1 MMDPLIPFARS
12 TPSLTSG
19 TSDTPS
25 IPMTDDSGLGTLR
38 PRSPALIEFSDD
50 GNPDPPRKPLAY
62 SSGAGVTPAEKLR
75 SLLRQMESDVRDPPP
90 PPKPTP
96 TQRRPATP
104 QLIDAPIPTSNSN
117 ARANDEENSEEDS
130 PPTPPPRIHSA
141 YNARHEPDHE
151 PEAGPSRPRRLPSR
165 AVALQAA
172 MNKMPEEKASPAPS
186 ALETFIA
193 KHHETPEAWKPK
205 HSGRTDWSTSRAD
218 SSATVQQFPSSAPR
232 RRHAAR
238 RTTIEAPP
246 DDSLAF
252 AEGIQ
257 DPSIDMDDDSS
268 LPAGWEEESSGAP
281 DRSRGS
287 SGRRSDRSTA
297 SADDPRRRF
306 ELDDSVDAS
315 PERPKNRFQTRRF
328 IKADLSDEL
337 PDRPEPPRRS
347 HRSTRSESPTEPESR
362 TVRAERQWTRTSR
375 SPTASFATAPQI
387 NPSTSLDMSLP
398 QIAAESS
405 DEDSGAMR
413 NRASMFRPSSESPK
427 SRSSESPKSRILRDP
442 TNRTT
447 GSSAYVDATS
457 RSRDWASQ
465 VSKSQPYESFDDEV
479 DRSLDEPEP
488 PKRFNASRS
497 RSSPDD
503 ADDRLAEEP
512 EPPRRFG
519 AHRRQHSQHSHDDL
533 QGDSE
538 PPRRLRASQSRDSI
552 RDAANEP
559 ESPRRLRA
567 SRSRELQDEV
577 DDELDEPEPPRRLR
591 HSRSR
596 ELVQI
601 EEEETVERSV
611 DEDAGAVRVSRSRD
625 MTTRYMDG
633 STEERHQSSQSI
645 YEPLR
650 WSQSR
655 GSIEEPSLKQSR
667 SRYDTPDES
676 HGSVHSGNRYAT
688 PDESRVSDSR
698 SRYDTPEEPSLKHS
712 SSRYDAPEEPSMQHS
727 RSRSDK
733 MDESSMKHS
742 RGASQSISRHSRSRY
757 DNPDDTP
764 PLRQSRSKEE
774 LAAEASRTSMHA
786 SQLRGFS
793 FPRKRTRSDE
803 AESAPAPPTPSPPK
817 PLESSY
823 LRPQKAAAALN
834 TPVRPSGMRAS
845 ALRKSARATPTP
857 NRVRWSPDVEG
868 GHISPPQSSFQFTA
882 PKTTTP
888 PKERSTTPPPSTS
901 PPTSPPRTPAPPAP
915 VEQSPLQ
922 PLATPVRGGDGNSSL
937 RTPHPPGWFPATPLG
952 ADSGPSSDAY
962 STPAQASKTFEPG
975 SAMRTPHPPGWFN
988 PAAAP
993 STPGAKFFVTPAPK
1007 EKQPEKQEVRGVGV
1021 GAGFTTPLQPQQPYP
1036 LATPKP
1042 PGAWGWTPAAGSRLR
1057 NEITLDSSQ
1066 SSAESSFER
1075 SLLGNGDV
1083 HRLRL
1088 SPKRKPASPKAS
1100 PSTSPQQRRTESKD
1114 DSFEEVSLT
1123 TPKKGSGAWPPNDPP
1138 TPLSERLLN
1147 QSVAEDSFMDDSFLQ
1162 ADTSVMARVRS
1173 FLSPS
1178 KDADL
1183 RSAREKLEAA
1193 TARSQA
1199 SRKEIE
1205 DAQKAWLAALSAL
1218 PAPSTSANAGTST
1231 STTTVV
1237 EIEKP
1242 AVKEKKEWPWIY
1254 WVIIALVEITVM
1266 WAVFRVTVDW
1276 VDAERSRTSSA
1287 LVRRLPSG
1295 LGVFRRNA
1303 RSSNLFDILELLGL
1317 RWAPQERRWNVP
1329 T

>member
-25 IPMTDDSGLGTLR
+25 VPMTDDSGLGTLR
-38 PRSPALIEFSDD
+38 PRSPALIELSDD
-50 GNPDPPRKPLAY
+50 GNPEPPRRPLAY
-62 SSGAGVTPAEKLR
+62 SSGVGVTPAEKLR
-75 SLLRQMESDVRDPPP
+75 SLLRQMESDVRDPPQP
-90 PPKPTP
+90 TKPAP

-104 QLIDAPIPTSNSN
+104 QLIDAPIPSSNYNSN
-117 ARANDEENSEEDS
+117 ANGEEDSEEDS

-141 YNARHEPDHE
+141 YNARNEPEHE

-172 MNKMPEEKASPAPS
+172 MNKMPEEKALPAPS

-205 HSGRTDWSTSRAD
+205 HSGRIDKSHSRAD
-218 SSATVQQFPSSAPR
+218 SSATVQQFSSSVPR
-232 RRHAAR
+232 RRSAAR

-268 LPAGWEEESSGAP
+268 MAAPWEEESSGAP

-287 SGRRSDRSTA
+287 SGRRSDQSTA
-297 SADDPRRRF
+297 SAHDSRPRF
-306 ELDDSVDAS
+306 EPDESVDAS
-315 PERPKNRFQTRRF
+315 PERPKNRFQARRF

-347 HRSTRSESPTEPESR
+347 QRSTRSESPTEPESR
-362 TVRAERQWTRTSR
+362 TVRAERPWARASR

-427 SRSSESPKSRILRDP
+427 SHSSESPKSRVLRDAL
-442 TNRTT
+442 NRTT
-447 GSSAYVDATS
+447 GSSAYVDAAS

-479 DRSLDEPEP
+479 DRSLDNQDAPR
-488 PKRFNASRS
+488 RFDTSRS
-497 RSSPDD
+497 RRSPDD
-503 ADDRLAEEP
+503 AEDQLAEEP

-519 AHRRQHSQHSHDDL
+519 ASRSQNSRHSHDDHEEEP
-533 QGDSE
+533 E
-538 PPRRLRASQSRDSI
+538 PPRRLRTSRSRDSI
-552 RDAANEP
+552 RDEADEP
-559 ESPRRLRA
+559 EPPRRLRT
-567 SRSRELQDEV
+567 SRSREFQDEI
-577 DDELDEPEPPRRLR
+577 DSELHEPEPPRRLR

-601 EEEETVERSV
+601 DEEETVERSV
-611 DEDAGAVRVSRSRD
+611 DEDAGSVRVSRSRD
-625 MTTRYMDG
+625 MTTRYTDG

-655 GSIEEPSLKQSR
+655 GSIEEPSLQHSRSRYDTPEESQGSLRSR

-676 HGSVHSGNRYAT
+676 QPSH
-688 PDESRVSDSR
+688 SR
-698 SRYDTPEEPSLKHS
+698 SRYDTPEDS
-712 SSRYDAPEEPSMQHS
+712 SVKQSRSRFDAPEESSVKHS
-727 RSRSDK
+727 RSRYDTP
-733 MDESSMKHS
+733 DESSMKHS
-742 RGASQSISRHSRSRY
+742 RNASQANSRHSRSRY
-757 DNPDDTP
+757 EAADEASS
-764 PLRQSRSKEE
+764 LRQSRSKEE
-774 LAAEASRTSMHA
+774 LAAEASRTSLHA

-803 AESAPAPPTPSPPK
+803 ADSAPAPPTPSPPK

-823 LRPQKAAAALN
+823 LRPQKGAAALS

-882 PKTTTP
+882 PKSTTP
-888 PKERSTTPPPSTS
+888 PRERSTTPPPSTS
-901 PPTSPPRTPAPPAP
+901 PSASPPRTPAPPAP
-915 VEQSPLQ
+915 AEPQSPLQ
-922 PLATPVRGGDGNSSL
+922 PLATPVRQSDGNSTL
-937 RTPHPPGWFPATPLG
+937 RTPHPPGWFPATPLV
-952 ADSGPSSDAY
+952 ANNGPSSNAY
-962 STPAQASKTFEPG
+962 STPAPASKPFEPG

-988 PAAAP
+988 PTAGP

-1007 EKQPEKQEVRGVGV
+1007 EKQPQQEVRGVGV

-1075 SLLGNGDV
+1075 SILGNGDV

-1088 SPKRKPASPKAS
+1088 SPKRKPGSPKSS
-1100 PSTSPQQRRTESKD
+1100 PSTSPKQTRSEGND
-1114 DSFEEVSLT
+1114 DSFADISLT
-1123 TPKKGSGAWPPNDPP
+1123 TPKKGSGAWPPADPP

-1147 QSVAEDSFMDDSFLQ
+1147 QSIAEESFMDDSFLQ
-1162 ADTSVMARVRS
+1162 ADTSVMAHVRS

-1193 TARSQA
+1193 TARTQA

-1237 EIEKP
+1237 EVEKP
-1242 AVKEKKEWPWIY
+1242 AKREQWPWIY
-1254 WVIIALVEITVM
+1254 WVVIALVEIGVM

-1287 LVRRLPSG
+1287 LVRRLPAG